1 MTLPKSHKYYKQLR
15 ETNMKNLKSFLTEAT
30 VGGADTYRASAK
42 IVDFLAKKLGQEYTE
57 LDGQSYTNSSGNYF
71 GFLYVSKTDN
81 SAIRVNWE
89 GNKFH
94 SINFWIDWDY
104 ETDPTKEIFV
114 KDAEPGKSSFAKLL
128 PDIAAILT
136 EVNGLEGAET
146 ENEEGVEPTEAPAE
160 EVPEDVNESLL
171 TERKV
176 EYEGKLYGSKTDLI
190 VELYEKEIDLDEIQN
205 IVQLTKMQI
214 KSILAKYLYGQGGS
228 VSEIGEALGL
238 TNQEVRKCVHL
249 ADEESAEDA
258 GVEHNEKIKV
268 LKGSKETVVLTKAV
282 KKGEQY
288 LEETQYADPDIVF
301 DEITDY
307 VTMAAKELLPA
318 LLITGQ
324 GGIGKSYNVEKILD
338 QFGKRHETWEKVKGK
353 ASAAAMYNTLWY
365 NRDKIVVFDDC
376 DSVFKD
382 PDAINVLKGALDSND
397 FREISWATK
406 AEGMVYTLDLD
417 DNKEILQRCQEW
429 SDQHHGKEA
438 IPNHFIFEG
447 EVIFIS
453 NLTKADIY
461 KKDAALLTRCT
472 CIDVVLSAQGV
483 MKRLQTVL
491 PHIKVYKAMGAR
503 GSEGKDITDETLKQE
518 VFDFMNSD
526 EFLKNPRVRGKELNF
541 RTFDQIYK
549 LRYAE
554 LPNWKA
560 RAFACGG

>member
-1 MTLPKSHKYYKQLR
+1 
-15 ETNMKNLKSFLTEAT
+15 MKNFASFLTEAT
-30 VGGADTYRASAK
+30 VGSGDIYRASTN
-42 IVDFLAKKLGQEYTE
+42 IVSYLAKKIGQEYTE
-57 LDGQSYTNSSGNYF
+57 LDGQSYTNSNGNYF
-71 GFLYVSKTDN
+71 GFLFVSKTDN

-94 SINFWIDWDY
+94 SINFWINWNY
-104 ETDPTKEIFV
+104 GTDPTKEILV

-128 PDIAAILT
+128 PDIAAILVDENSIDTDGEAT
-136 EVNGLEGAET
+136 EE
-146 ENEEGVEPTEAPAE
+146 
-160 EVPEDVNESLL
+160 VNESLL
-171 TERKV
+171 AERKV
-176 EYEGKLYGSKTDLI
+176 EYEGKLYNGKSELVID
-190 VELYEKEIDLDEIQN
+190 LYEKDSDLEEIQS
-205 IVQLTKMQI
+205 IVQLNKKYI
-214 KSILAKYLYGQGGS
+214 KAIIAKYLYNKGGS
-228 VSEIGEALGL
+228 VTEIGEALDMN
-238 TNQEVRKCVHL
+238 NQDVRAAVN
-249 ADEESAEDA
+249 AAESEGESGDNK
-258 GVEHNEKIKV
+258 VEHSEKIKV
-268 LKGSKETVVLTKAV
+268 LKGAKETVVLNKLV
-282 KKGEQY
+282 KKGQQQ
-288 LEETQYADPDIVF
+288 LDDTQYADPDIVF

-307 VTMAAKELLPA
+307 VTMAAKGLLPA

-338 QFGKRHETWEKVKGK
+338 QYGTRHETWEKVKGK
-353 ASAAAMYNTLWY
+353 SSAAAMYNTLWY

-406 AEGMVYTLDLD
+406 GEGMVYTLDLD

-429 SDQHHGKEA
+429 SDQHNGKEA

-453 NLTKADIY
+453 NLTKAEIY
-461 KKDAALLTRCT
+461 KRDSALLTRCT

-503 GSEGKDITDETLKQE
+503 GSEGKDITDEGLKQE

-526 EFLKNPRVRGKELNF
+526 EFLKNPKVRGKEINF
-541 RTFDQIYK
+541 RTFDGIYK
-549 LRYAE
+549 MRYAG
-554 LPNWKA
+554 LPNWKE
-560 RAFACGG
+560 RAYAAGG

>member
-1 MTLPKSHKYYKQLR
+1 
-15 ETNMKNLKSFLTEAT
+15 MKNFASFLTESI
-30 VGGADTYRASAK
+30 VGGGDTYRASTK
-42 IVDFLAKKLGQEYTE
+42 IVEFLGKKLSQEYAE
-57 LDGQSYTNSSGNYF
+57 LDGQTYTNASGTYF
-71 GFLYVSKTDN
+71 GFLFVSKTDN

-128 PDIAAILT
+128 PDIAAILVDENSIDT
-136 EVNGLEGAET
+136 EG
-146 ENEEGVEPTEAPAE
+146 EEPAE
-160 EVPEDVNESLL
+160 GEATEEVNESLL

-176 EYEGKLYGSKTDLI
+176 EYEGKLYNGKAELVID
-190 VELYEKEIDLDEIQN
+190 LYEQDSDLEEIQS
-205 IVQLTKMQI
+205 IVQLNKKYI
-214 KSILAKYLYGQGGS
+214 KAIIAKYLYEKGGS
-228 VSEIGEALGL
+228 VSEIGEALGMN
-238 TNQEVRKCVHL
+238 NQDVRAAVN
-249 ADEESAEDA
+249 AAEGEGEGGDNK
-258 GVEHNEKIKV
+258 VEHNEKIKV
-268 LKGSKETVVLTKAV
+268 LKGAKETVVLNKLV
-282 KKGEQY
+282 KKGQQQ
-288 LEETQYADPDIVF
+288 LDDTQYADPDIVF

-338 QFGKRHETWEKVKGK
+338 QYGKRHETWEKVKGK

-453 NLTKADIY
+453 NLTKAEIY
-461 KKDAALLTRCT
+461 KRDSALLTRCT

-503 GSEGKDITDETLKQE
+503 GSEGKDITDEELKQE

-526 EFLKNPRVRGKELNF
+526 EFLKNPKVRGKELNF
-541 RTFDQIYK
+541 RVFDQIYK

-554 LPNWKA
+554 LPNWKE
-560 RAFACGG
+560 RAYACGG

>member
-1 MTLPKSHKYYKQLR
+1 
-15 ETNMKNLKSFLTEAT
+15 MKNFASFLAEAT
-30 VGGADTYRASAK
+30 VGGGDTYRASTN
-42 IVDFLAKKLGQEYTE
+42 IVEFLGKKLSQEYAE
-57 LDGQSYTNSSGNYF
+57 LDGQTYTNASGTYF
-71 GFLYVSKTDN
+71 GFLFVSKTDN

-128 PDIAAILT
+128 PDIAAILVDENSIDT
-136 EVNGLEGAET
+136 EG
-146 ENEEGVEPTEAPAE
+146 EEPAE
-160 EVPEDVNESLL
+160 GEATEEVNESLL

-176 EYEGKLYGSKTDLI
+176 EYEGKLYNGKSELVID
-190 VELYEKEIDLDEIQN
+190 LYEQDSDLEEIQS
-205 IVQLTKMQI
+205 IVQLNKKYI
-214 KSILAKYLYGQGGS
+214 KAIIAKYLYEKGGS
-228 VSEIGEALGL
+228 VSEIGEALGMN
-238 TNQEVRKCVHL
+238 NQDVRAAVN
-249 ADEESAEDA
+249 AAEGEGEGGDNK
-258 GVEHNEKIKV
+258 VEHSEKIKV
-268 LKGSKETVVLTKAV
+268 FKGAKETVVLNKLV
-282 KKGEQY
+282 KKGQQQ
-288 LEETQYADPDIVF
+288 LDDTQYADPDIVF

-338 QFGKRHETWEKVKGK
+338 QYGKRHETWEKVKGK

-453 NLTKADIY
+453 NLTKAEIY
-461 KKDAALLTRCT
+461 KRDSALLTRCT

-503 GSEGKDITDETLKQE
+503 GSEGKDITDEELKQE

-526 EFLKNPRVRGKELNF
+526 EFLKNPKVRGKELNF
-541 RTFDQIYK
+541 RVFDQIYK

-554 LPNWKA
+554 LPNWKE
-560 RAFACGG
+560 RAYACGG

>member
-1 MTLPKSHKYYKQLR
+1 
-15 ETNMKNLKSFLTEAT
+15 MKNFASFLTEAT
-30 VGGADTYRASAK
+30 VGGGDTYRASTK
-42 IVDFLAKKLGQEYTE
+42 IVEFLGKKLSQEYAE
-57 LDGQSYTNSSGNYF
+57 LDGQTYTNASGTYF
-71 GFLYVSKTDN
+71 GFLFVSKTDN

-128 PDIAAILT
+128 PDIAAILVDENSIDT
-136 EVNGLEGAET
+136 EG
-146 ENEEGVEPTEAPAE
+146 EEPAE
-160 EVPEDVNESLL
+160 GEATEEVNESLL

-176 EYEGKLYGSKTDLI
+176 EYEGKLYNGKAELVID
-190 VELYEKEIDLDEIQN
+190 LYEQDSDLEEIQS
-205 IVQLTKMQI
+205 IVQLNKKYI
-214 KSILAKYLYGQGGS
+214 KAIIAKYLYEKGGS
-228 VSEIGEALGL
+228 VSEIGEALGMN
-238 TNQEVRKCVHL
+238 NQDVRAAVN
-249 ADEESAEDA
+249 AAEGEGEGGDNK
-258 GVEHNEKIKV
+258 VEHNEKIKV
-268 LKGSKETVVLTKAV
+268 LKGAKETVVLNKLV
-282 KKGEQY
+282 KKGQQQ
-288 LEETQYADPDIVF
+288 LDDTQYADPDIVF

-338 QFGKRHETWEKVKGK
+338 QYGKRHETWEKVKGK

-453 NLTKADIY
+453 NLTKAEIY
-461 KKDAALLTRCT
+461 KRDSALLTRCT

-503 GSEGKDITDETLKQE
+503 GSEGKDITDEELKQE

-526 EFLKNPRVRGKELNF
+526 EFLKNPKVRGKELNF
-541 RTFDQIYK
+541 RVFDQVYK

-554 LPNWKA
+554 LPNWKE
-560 RAFACGG
+560 RAYACGG

>member
-1 MTLPKSHKYYKQLR
+1 
-15 ETNMKNLKSFLTEAT
+15 MKNFASFLTEAT
-30 VGGADTYRASAK
+30 VGGGDTYRASTK
-42 IVDFLAKKLGQEYTE
+42 IVEFLGKKLSQEYAE
-57 LDGQSYTNSSGNYF
+57 LDGQTYTNASGTYF
-71 GFLYVSKTDN
+71 GFLFVSKTDN

-128 PDIAAILT
+128 PDIAAILVDENSIDT
-136 EVNGLEGAET
+136 EG
-146 ENEEGVEPTEAPAE
+146 EEPAE
-160 EVPEDVNESLL
+160 GEATEEVNESLL

-176 EYEGKLYGSKTDLI
+176 EYEGKLYNGKAELVID
-190 VELYEKEIDLDEIQN
+190 LYEQDSDLEEIQS
-205 IVQLTKMQI
+205 IVQLNKKYI
-214 KSILAKYLYGQGGS
+214 KAIIAKYLYEKGGS
-228 VSEIGEALGL
+228 VSEIGEALGMN
-238 TNQEVRKCVHL
+238 NQDVRV
-249 ADEESAEDA
+249 AVNAAEGEGEGGDNK
-258 GVEHNEKIKV
+258 VEHNEKIKV
-268 LKGSKETVVLTKAV
+268 LKGAKETVVLNKLV
-282 KKGEQY
+282 KKGQQQ
-288 LEETQYADPDIVF
+288 LDDTQYADPDIVF

-338 QFGKRHETWEKVKGK
+338 QYGKRHETWEKVKGK

-453 NLTKADIY
+453 NLTKAEIY
-461 KKDAALLTRCT
+461 KRDSALLTRCT

-503 GSEGKDITDETLKQE
+503 GSEGKDITDEELKQE

-526 EFLKNPRVRGKELNF
+526 EFLKNPKVRGKELNF
-541 RTFDQIYK
+541 RVFDQIYK
-549 LRYAE
+549 LCYAE
-554 LPNWKA
+554 LPNWKE
-560 RAFACGG
+560 RAYACGG

>member
-1 MTLPKSHKYYKQLR
+1 
-15 ETNMKNLKSFLTEAT
+15 MKNFASFLTEAT
-30 VGGADTYRASAK
+30 VSGGDIYRASTK
-42 IVDFLAKKLGQEYTE
+42 IVEFLGKKLSQEYAE
-57 LDGQSYTNSSGNYF
+57 LDGQTYTNASGTYF
-71 GFLYVSKTDN
+71 GFLFVSKTDN

-128 PDIAAILT
+128 PDIAAILVDENSIDT
-136 EVNGLEGAET
+136 EG
-146 ENEEGVEPTEAPAE
+146 EEPAE
-160 EVPEDVNESLL
+160 GEATEEVNESLL

-176 EYEGKLYGSKTDLI
+176 EYEGKLYNGKAELVID
-190 VELYEKEIDLDEIQN
+190 LYEKDSDLEEIQS
-205 IVQLTKMQI
+205 IVQLNKKYI
-214 KSILAKYLYGQGGS
+214 KAIIAKYLYEKGGS
-228 VSEIGEALGL
+228 VSEIGEALDMN
-238 TNQEVRKCVHL
+238 NQDVRAAVN
-249 ADEESAEDA
+249 APA
-258 GVEHNEKIKV
+258 GEGEGGDNNVEHSEKIKV
-268 LKGSKETVVLTKAV
+268 LKGAKETVVLNKLV
-282 KKGEQY
+282 KKGQQQ
-288 LEETQYADPDIVF
+288 LDDTQYADPDIVF

-338 QFGKRHETWEKVKGK
+338 QYGKRHETWEKVKGK

-406 AEGMVYTLDLD
+406 GEGMVYTLDLD

-453 NLTKADIY
+453 NLTKAEIY
-461 KKDAALLTRCT
+461 KRDSALLTRCT

-483 MKRLQTVL
+483 MKRLQTIL
-491 PHIKVYKAMGAR
+491 PHIKVYKAMGSR
-503 GSEGKDITDETLKQE
+503 GSEGKDITDEELKQE

-526 EFLKNPRVRGKELNF
+526 EFLKNPKVRGKELNF

-554 LPNWKA
+554 LPNWKD